1 MRNRMAEELRVP
13 PNTGKAKSRVRW
25 LSVLTGLA
33 VVLVAGVVVADVVL
47 NFTTSTGVGA
57 NTSAPFEFQN
67 GGNYGTAH
75 GFGFV
80 TSTYPGG
87 SSPGVSVTTTI
98 NGIAT
103 VPVSMFDVNE
113 LITAVATTST
123 AHIGNVFVPSASALT
138 VAGVVCAYAF
148 VSTAIPSPGAT
159 AVAGAPAGCA
169 ATLPTLGTLSSGCT
183 GGTANVAA
191 VNLVAGTVTGSIA
204 ASCTVPS
211 STAASTIVL
220 YVSYYI
226 ATSGVVTA
234 TTLNSFAIPVTL
246 P

>member
-1 MRNRMAEELRVP
+1 MANELRASP
-13 PNTGKAKSRVRW
+13 ALAKTRSRVRW

-67 GGNYGTAH
+67 GANYATAH

-80 TSTYPGG
+80 TSAYPGG

-98 NGIAT
+98 SGIAT

-113 LITAVATTST
+113 LITAVLTTST
-123 AHIGNVFVPSASALT
+123 AHVGNVFVPSAAAVA
-138 VAGVVCAYAF
+138 VAGLICAYAF
-148 VSTAIPSPGAT
+148 VSTALPSAGAV

-169 ATLPTLGTLSSGCT
+169 ATLPTLGALSSGCS
-183 GGTANVAA
+183 GGVANVAA

-211 STAASTIVL
+211 ATAASTIVL

-226 ATSGVVTA
+226 ATSGPVAA
-234 TTLNSFAIPVTL
+234 TTLNSFAIPITL